1 VVDLDEGDDELED
14 EDEAARLESRG
25 AHVAEGLPSAQ
36 RLSKRARTSSSSG
49 LVGDENELPDE
60 LPNVG
65 NSSAKGEAAVKPE
78 AGTPPLW
85 PGASLVGEGSQGD
98 PILCL

>member
-1 VVDLDEGDDELED
+1 MVVDLDEGDDELED

-25 AHVAEGLPSAQ
+25 AHVAEGLPS
-36 RLSKRARTSSSSG
+36 KRARTSSSSG

-60 LPNVG
+60 LPNVD
-65 NSSAKGEAAVKPE
+65 NSAKGEAAVKPE
-78 AGTPPLW
+78 AGAPPLW

>member
-1 VVDLDEGDDELED
+1 MP
-14 EDEAARLESRG
+14 RPSRP
-25 AHVAEGLPSAQ
+25 L
-36 RLSKRARTSSSSG
+36 RARTSSSSG
-49 LVGDENELPDE
+49 LVGDEKELPDE

-65 NSSAKGEAAVKPE
+65 NFSANGEAAVKPE